1 MSGRVNF
8 LCEGSTFCLN
18 FDVLPGYFTSLP
30 SMDLS
35 PSYLVSHPLFT
46 QSGSTIYAGRRR
58 STGEWVAIKVPSCGS
73 PQTQTEASVLASIS
87 HENIIH
93 VIDVFDTSD
102 GPAVVLPL
110 AECDLFQCVQRKP
123 LSEEAGRE
131 LARQMLSA
139 LAFLHGNGIAHR
151 DVKPENI
158 LLVDGRY
165 VLSDFGFAAMVGNG
179 HCTEWLGSP
188 HYSAPEIYR
197 RRPYGEKVDIW
208 SLGITL
214 FVAMTGRMPYFSS
227 VYRCIARE
235 VICGL
240 PQLKKSNAMKH
251 LSAEAQ
257 DLLRRMLMV
266 NPALRISAEEALR
279 HDWLRSATASG
290 DPKLMDT
297 NTTPVTGLESGTA

>member
-1 MSGRVNF
+1 MY
-8 LCEGSTFCLN
+8 
-18 FDVLPGYFTSLP
+18 FDVLHWLLHFTQ
-30 SMDLS
+30 MDLS
-35 PSYLVSHPLFT
+35 LSYFVSHALFT

-58 STGEWVAIKVPSCGS
+58 STGEWVAIKVPSDGS
-73 PQTQTEASVLASIS
+73 PQTQTEASILASVS
-87 HENIIH
+87 HENIIR
-93 VIDVFDTSD
+93 VIDVLDTSG
-102 GPAVVLPL
+102 GPAIVLPL
-110 AECDLFQCVQRKP
+110 AECDLFERVQRKP
-123 LSEEAGRE
+123 LSEDAGRE

-158 LLVDGRY
+158 LLVDGKY

-214 FVAMTGRMPYFSS
+214 FVAMTGRMPYCSRA
-227 VYRCIARE
+227 YRCIARE
-235 VICGL
+235 VMCGL

-257 DLLRRMLMV
+257 DLLRRMLIV
-266 NPALRISAEEALR
+266 SPALRISAEEALR
-279 HDWLRSATASG
+279 HDWIMSPNASG
-290 DPKLMDT
+290 DPKLIDT
-297 NTTPVTGLESGTA
+297 NTTPVTDLESGAA